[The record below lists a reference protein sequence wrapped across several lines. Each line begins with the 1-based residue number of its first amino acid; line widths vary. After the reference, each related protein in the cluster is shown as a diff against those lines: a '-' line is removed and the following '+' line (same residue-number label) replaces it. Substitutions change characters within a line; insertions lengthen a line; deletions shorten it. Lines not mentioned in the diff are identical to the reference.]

1 MMWIRIQIRTEPQ
14 YGRPPGFG
22 SDGANPD
29 PYSGGKKPK
38 ISKNVPEKVLK
49 TQNK

>member
-29 PYSGGKKPK
+29 PYSGGKNLQKCAGKSAENPK
-38 ISKNVPEKVLK
+38 
-49 TQNK
+49 